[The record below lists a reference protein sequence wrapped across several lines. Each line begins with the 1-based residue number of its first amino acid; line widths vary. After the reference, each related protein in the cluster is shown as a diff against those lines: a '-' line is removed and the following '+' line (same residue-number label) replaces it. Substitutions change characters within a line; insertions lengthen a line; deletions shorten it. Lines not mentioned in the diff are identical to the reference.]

1 MGRGNPFI
9 KANMALQF
17 PTLTMQHNRRESG
30 ALSHV
35 EQLNGQNN

>member
-1 MGRGNPFI
+1 MGRVNPFI
-9 KANMALQF
+9 KANMALRF
-17 PTLTMQHNRRESG
+17 PTLTVQRNWHESG